1 MQYNRKETFRHTF
14 ENPIPATFQLIVES
28 DQEMEVELSKKG
40 ACLIVDLSPSG
51 IRIFSTLDI
60 PKRPGYP
67 IHLAIEVLL
76 TDTPFKLVGVLIW
89 KKAYMDGH
97 QYGID
102 LKTDEKIEYKITR
115 ELKER
120 RRLELIESKKS
131 NKQ

>member
-1 MQYNRKETFRHTF
+1 MLYNRKEAFRHTF
-14 ENPIPATFQLIVES
+14 NNPIPATFQLIVEGEKEDEIEFS
-28 DQEMEVELSKKG
+28 NKG
-40 ACLIVDLSPSG
+40 VCSIVDLSPSG
-51 IRIFSTLDI
+51 IRIYSKLDI

-76 TDTPFKLVGVLIW
+76 TDKPLKLVGNLIW

-102 LKTDEKIEYKITR
+102 LKTDEKIEFRIIG

-120 RRLELIESKKS
+120 RRLELIDAKKS
-131 NKQ
+131 NK

>member
-1 MQYNRKETFRHTF
+1 MLYNRKEAFRHTF
-14 ENPIPATFQLIVES
+14 NNPIPGTFQLIVEGEKEDEIEFS
-28 DQEMEVELSKKG
+28 NKG
-40 ACLIVDLSPSG
+40 VCSIVDLSPSG
-51 IRIFSTLDI
+51 IRIYSKLDI

-76 TDTPFKLVGVLIW
+76 TDKPLKLVGNLIW

-102 LKTDEKIEYKITR
+102 LKTDEKIEFRIIG

-120 RRLELIESKKS
+120 RRLELIDAKKS
-131 NKQ
+131 NK

>member
-1 MQYNRKETFRHTF
+1 MLYNRKEAFRHTF
-14 ENPIPATFQLIVES
+14 NNPIPATFQLIVEGEKEDEIEFS
-28 DQEMEVELSKKG
+28 NKG
-40 ACLIVDLSPSG
+40 VCSIVDLSPIG
-51 IRIFSTLDI
+51 IRIYSKLDI

-76 TDTPFKLVGVLIW
+76 TDKPLKLVGNLIW

-102 LKTDEKIEYKITR
+102 LKTDEKIEFRIIG

-120 RRLELIESKKS
+120 RRLELIDAKKS
-131 NKQ
+131 NK

>member
-1 MQYNRKETFRHTF
+1 MLYNRKEAFRHTF
-14 ENPIPATFQLIVES
+14 NNPIPGTFQLIVEGEKEDEIEFS
-28 DQEMEVELSKKG
+28 NKG
-40 ACLIVDLSPSG
+40 VCSIVDLSPSG
-51 IRIFSTLDI
+51 IRIYSKLDI

-76 TDTPFKLVGVLIW
+76 TDKPLKLVGNLVW

-102 LKTDEKIEYKITR
+102 LKTDEKIEFRIIG

-120 RRLELIESKKS
+120 RRLELIDAKKS
-131 NKQ
+131 NK

>member
-14 ENPIPATFQLIVES
+14 DHPIPATFQLIVEGETE
-28 DQEMEVELSKKG
+28 DEVEFSNKG
-40 ACLIVDLSPSG
+40 VCTIIDLSPSG
-51 IRIFSTLDI
+51 IRIYSTLDI

-67 IHLAIEVLL
+67 VHLAIEVLL
-76 TDTPFKLVGVLIW
+76 TDIPLKLVGDLVW

-102 LKTDEKIEYKITR
+102 LKTDEKIEHKIIQ

-120 RRLELIESKKS
+120 RRLELIETKKL
-131 NKQ
+131 NK

>member
-1 MQYNRKETFRHTF
+1 MLYNRKEAFRHTF
-14 ENPIPATFQLIVES
+14 KNPIPATFQLIVEGEKDDEIEFS
-28 DQEMEVELSKKG
+28 NKG

-51 IRIFSTLDI
+51 IRIYSKLDI

-76 TDTPFKLVGVLIW
+76 TDEPLKLVGDLVW

-102 LKTDEKIEYKITR
+102 LKTDEKIEFQIIQ

-120 RRLELIESKKS
+120 RRLELIETKKS
-131 NKQ
+131 NK

>member
-1 MQYNRKETFRHTF
+1 MLYNRKEAFRHTF
-14 ENPIPATFQLIVES
+14 NNPIPATFQLIVEGEKEDEIEFS
-28 DQEMEVELSKKG
+28 NKG
-40 ACLIVDLSPSG
+40 VCSIVDLSPSG
-51 IRIFSTLDI
+51 IRIYSKLDI

-76 TDTPFKLVGVLIW
+76 TDKPLKLVGNLVW

-102 LKTDEKIEYKITR
+102 LKTDEKIEFRIIG

-120 RRLELIESKKS
+120 RRLELIDAKKS
-131 NKQ
+131 NK